1 MDRNPEEV
9 VIVYLDTK
17 FEPLPEAAAQGN
29 QDIIDVFGDDMVY
42 KVGCGV
48 KGVCVWL
55 NGAGIEWRRVARGR
69 LSKA

>member
-42 KVGCGV
+42 KVGCGA
-48 KGVCVWL
+48 KGCVC
-55 NGAGIEWRRVARGR
+55 G
-69 LSKA
+69 